1 MSTRILRFLTPVL
14 QPLYWK
20 FVSKTRSYS
29 YKSIR
34 ILVYPGVFYPG
45 FILSTRIFL
54 RFIDRLEIE
63 GKTLLELGAGSGILS
78 LLAAQKGAKVTSTDI
93 NPLAISNI
101 TDNMKR
107 NKLDLTIIQSDLFR
121 EIWQRPFDYIL
132 INPPFYPKSPAN
144 FAQMAWYCGE
154 NFEYFEDFFQHLNP
168 FYGDETIVLMLLS
181 EDCNIEKIKQ
191 IAAKHS
197 FELTEVHK
205 KKKMGEWS
213 IIFTINKIQSIAIE

>member
-20 FVSKTRSYS
+20 FVSKTRRYR

-34 ILVYPGVFYPG
+34 ILVFPGVFYPG

-54 RFIDRLEIE
+54 KFIDSLEIE
-63 GKTLLELGAGSGILS
+63 GKSLLELGAGSGIIS
-78 LLAAQKGAKVTSTDI
+78 LLAARKGAKVTSTDI

-101 TDNMKR
+101 TDNMHR
-107 NKLDLTIIQSDLFR
+107 NVLDLTVIQSDLFK
-121 EIWQRPFDYIL
+121 EIPQTHFDYIL

-154 NFEYFEDFFQHLNP
+154 NFEYFEDFFQHLQL
-168 FYGDETIVLMLLS
+168 FYGDKTIVLMLLS
-181 EDCNIEKIKQ
+181 EDCDIEKIKH
-191 IAAKHS
+191 IAAKQS
-197 FELTEVHK
+197 FEFSEVHK

-213 IIFTINKIQSIAIE
+213 IIFRINKIQTIQVD